1 MIGAALILLGLVA
14 AWEVY
19 VDVGSVNGLILPAP
33 HAIAQSLFDDRSL
46 LWTNL
51 TVTAGEIVLGLALA
65 LVTGLVLAIALH
77 RFRTVRGSVYPLL
90 VSSQTIPIPVIA
102 PLLVFWL
109 GFGLAPKVFIIALVC
124 FFPIVVPTLDAL
136 DAIDV
141 EQLKLM
147 GTLGASSRQMFRF
160 VEAPAALPGL
170 FTGGRLA
177 VAVAAIAA
185 FLAEISGA
193 TKGLGLLVQ
202 QSTGELET
210 ARAYAAVFV
219 LSLISLALFGL
230 LGVLERRFVPW
241 ARTTRATA

>member
-1 MIGAALILLGLVA
+1 MGGLRRRRLDQRLDPARAA
-14 AWEVY
+14 
-19 VDVGSVNGLILPAP
+19 
-33 HAIAQSLFDDRSL
+33 AIAQSLYDDRSL
-46 LWTNL
+46 LWSNL

-90 VSSQTIPIPVIA
+90 VEQTIPIPVIA

-109 GFGLAPKVFIIALVC
+109 GFGLAPKVSIIALVC

-136 DAIDV
+136 DAIDA

-147 GTLGASSRQMFRF
+147 GTLGASSRQVFRF

-177 VAVAAIAA
+177 VAVAVSPRSWPRSPARRRD
-185 FLAEISGA
+185 SGC
-193 TKGLGLLVQ
+193 
-202 QSTGELET
+202 SCS
-210 ARAYAAVFV
+210 
-219 LSLISLALFGL
+219 SLPASS
-230 LGVLERRFVPW
+230 RRR
-241 ARTTRATA
+241 ARTPLCSCCR

>member
-1 MIGAALILLGLVA
+1 MIGAVAILAGLLA
-14 AWEVY
+14 AWEIY
-19 VDVGSVNGLILPAP
+19 VDAGSISGLILPAP
-33 HAIAQSLFDDRSL
+33 HEIAQSLWDDRGL
-46 LWTNL
+46 LWSNL
-51 TVTAGEIVLGLALA
+51 VVTAGEIVVGLAVA
-65 LVTGLVLAIALH
+65 LVTGLVLAVALH

-141 EQLKLM
+141 DQLKLM
-147 GTLGASSRQMFRF
+147 GTLGASSRQVFRW

-185 FLAEISGA
+185 FLAEISGG
-193 TKGLGLLVQ
+193 THGLGLLVQ
-202 QSTGELET
+202 QSTGQLET
-210 ARAYAAVFV
+210 ARAYAAVVV

-230 LGVLERRFVPW
+230 LSLLERRFVPW
-241 ARTTRATA
+241 SRRARHA

>member
-1 MIGAALILLGLVA
+1 MIGAALIVVGLLAV
-14 AWEVY
+14 WEVY
-19 VDVGSVNGLILPAP
+19 VDVSQINSLILPAP
-33 HAIAQSLFDDRSL
+33 HAIGRALWDDRGL
-46 LWTNL
+46 LWSNL
-51 TVTAGEIVLGLALA
+51 VVTAGEIVVGLTVALA
-65 LVTGLVLAIALH
+65 TGLVLAIALH

-90 VSSQTIPIPVIA
+90 VSSQTVPIPVIA

-124 FFPIVVPTLDAL
+124 FFPVVVPTLDAL
-136 DAIDV
+136 DAVDV

-147 GTLGASSRQMFRF
+147 GTLGASSLQIFRW

-185 FLAEISGA
+185 YLAEISGA
-193 TKGLGLLVQ
+193 THGLGVVVQ
-202 QSTGELET
+202 QSQYDT
-210 ARAYAAVFV
+210 ARAYAAVVV

-230 LGVLERRFVPW
+230 LSLIERRFVPW
-241 ARTTRATA
+241 SRRVRHA

>member
-1 MIGAALILLGLVA
+1 M
-14 AWEVY
+14 
-19 VDVGSVNGLILPAP
+19 
-33 HAIAQSLFDDRSL
+33 
-46 LWTNL
+46 
-51 TVTAGEIVLGLALA
+51 A
-65 LVTGLVLAIALH
+65 LVTGLVLAVALH

-147 GTLGASSRQMFRF
+147 GTLGASSRQVFRW

-193 TKGLGLLVQ
+193 TNGLGLLVQ
-202 QSTGELET
+202 QSTGQLET

-230 LGVLERRFVPW
+230 LTLLERRFVPW
-241 ARTTRATA
+241 SRTGEAPHEATVAVVTALAVPSPSSARAAASATR

>member
-1 MIGAALILLGLVA
+1 VIGAAVIVVGLLA

-19 VDVGSVNGLILPAP
+19 VDVSGVNALILPAP
-33 HAIAQSLFDDRSL
+33 HAIGQAMWDDRGL
-46 LWTNL
+46 LWSNL
-51 TVTAGEIVLGLALA
+51 VTTAGEIVVGLTVA
-65 LVTGLVLAIALH
+65 LVTGLLLAVALH

-124 FFPIVVPTLDAL
+124 FFPVVVPTLDAL
-136 DAIDV
+136 DAVDV

-147 GTLGASSRQMFRF
+147 GTLGASSRQIFRW

-185 FLAEISGA
+185 YLAEISGA
-193 TKGLGLLVQ
+193 TNGLGVVVQ
-202 QSTGELET
+202 QSQYDT
-210 ARAYAAVFV
+210 ARAYAAVVV
-219 LSLISLALFGL
+219 LSLISLSLFGL
-230 LGVLERRFVPW
+230 LALIQRRFVPW
-241 ARTTRATA
+241 SRRVRHA